1 LQFFP
6 FWRRSDGPHF
16 PLIGLIQINETA
28 PAAVSMG
35 FIVTSVCI
43 REIAN
48 MRQFV
53 SQCNNAAF
61 DTVRY
66 KRLYNAVFF

>member
-1 LQFFP
+1 MK
-6 FWRRSDGPHF
+6 
-16 PLIGLIQINETA
+16 LIVV
-28 PAAVSMG
+28 P
-35 FIVTSVCI
+35 VCI

-53 SQCNNAAF
+53 SQCNNVAF

-66 KRLYNAVFF
+66 KRLYIDVPF